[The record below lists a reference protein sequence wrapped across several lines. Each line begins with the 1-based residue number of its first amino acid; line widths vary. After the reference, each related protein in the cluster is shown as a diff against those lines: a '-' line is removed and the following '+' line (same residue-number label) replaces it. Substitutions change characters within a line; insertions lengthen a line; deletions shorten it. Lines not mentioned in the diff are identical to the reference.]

1 MATFRYIWR
10 RSAVGPWCL
19 ALLLIMSGQALGH
32 GGVVYEDDQCVLKM
46 EFLTAHFTG
55 FQPQRRGGEE
65 FCEDIPQT
73 GESIFV
79 IEYLHDY
86 MREMPVEFRVVRD
99 LEGFGVY
106 ANYADVLSMGDLS
119 DATVFALP
127 AQRYTDGVL
136 TARYDFQEVG
146 EYIGIVSATD
156 PASNKVYNAV
166 FFFRVGPRNYW
177 SVVALVL
184 AVVVVQLGYLASTG
198 SLQRYWRRRRERRA
212 THRNT

>member
-1 MATFRYIWR
+1 MAT
-10 RSAVGPWCL
+10 VGFMKRHAGLGCWWLVLIL
-19 ALLLIMSGQALGH
+19 ALGGQAFGH
-32 GGVVYEDDQCVLKM
+32 GGVVYEDDQCVLKL

-55 FQPQRRGGEE
+55 FQPQHRGGEE

-106 ANYADVLSMGDLS
+106 ANYADVQSMGDLS
-119 DATVFALP
+119 AATVFALP
-127 AQRYTDGVL
+127 AQRYADGVL
-136 TARYDFQEVG
+136 TARYDFQEAG
-146 EYIGIVSATD
+146 GYIGVVAATD

-166 FFFRVGPRNYW
+166 FFFRVGPRGYW
-177 SVVALVL
+177 SLVALVL
-184 AVVVVQLGYLASTG
+184 AVVIVQLGYLASTG
-198 SLQRYWRRRRERRA
+198 SLQRYWRRRTA
-212 THRNT
+212 AGNA